1 MNESRLQMALALA
14 LAVIAILALKYVGLR
29 LRLGERVEAGVEAWR
44 ERELARVQRQ
54 LEQAAEAKALVQL
67 AQWQAQSEGDI
78 RRDAVTRSRGVIA
91 GKVVEHLAPYFDG
104 FPYNP
109 KDVRFLGSPVDLV
122 VFDGL
127 DEGALLEIVFIE
139 VKSGSATLSARERG
153 IRDAVKG
160 GRVRW
165 EEYRPA

>member
-1 MNESRLQMALALA
+1 MSEKQLQLA
-14 LAVIAILALKYVGLR
+14 LAVALVVIVVLALKHVSLR

-44 ERELARVQRQ
+44 ERELTRVQRQ
-54 LEQAAEAKALVQL
+54 LEQAAETQARAQL
-67 AQWQAQSEGDI
+67 AEWQTRIEGEI
-78 RRDAVTRSRGVIA
+78 RRDAVTRSKGVIA
-91 GKVVEHLAPYFDG
+91 GKVAEHLAPYFDG

-109 KDVRFLGSPVDLV
+109 KDARFLGSPVDLV

-127 DEGALLEIVFIE
+127 DQGALREIVFVE
-139 VKSGSATLSARERG
+139 VKTGASTLTSRERA